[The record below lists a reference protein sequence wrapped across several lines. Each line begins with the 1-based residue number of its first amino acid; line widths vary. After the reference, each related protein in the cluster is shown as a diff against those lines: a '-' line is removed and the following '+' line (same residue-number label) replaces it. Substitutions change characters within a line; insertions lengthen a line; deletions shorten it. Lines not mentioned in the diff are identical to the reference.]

1 MTIFN
6 FRYDKRI
13 KPPVIGSLRVN
24 ISVVLLSLSSPDES
38 SLVKLDIEVFVTITY
53 FSPSFQH
60 YEVEFIMRQ
69 RWDDP
74 RLIHDDGGR

>member
-1 MTIFN
+1 MMAMS
-6 FRYDKRI
+6 RYDKRI
-13 KPPVIGSLRVN
+13 KPPVTGSLRVN

-38 SLVKLDIEVFVTITY
+38 SLVKLVFIVFKHSTY
-53 FSPSFQH
+53 FSSQH